1 MTNEQ
6 KKLIAGYMGWKKA
19 YLSNGYHNI
28 LYNRPVV
35 FDLNDAGL
43 VVKEMLKRGDWDEFF
58 YFVWN
63 GYRKAEKLLYK
74 EVDEAKFTALLFNA
88 DNFFKA
94 FVEWRKGK

>member
-1 MTNEQ
+1 MTDEQ

-43 VVKEMLKRGDWDEFF
+43 VVKEMLKRGEWD
-58 YFVWN
+58 YFLDYVETCTNKRSQEWS
-63 GYRKAEKLLYK
+63 RQLIAWLY
-74 EVDEAKFTALLFNA
+74 DP
-88 DNFFKA
+88 DNFFTAISRWLK
-94 FVEWRKGK
+94 EEKK

>member
-1 MTNEQ
+1 MTDED

-43 VVKEMLKRGDWDEFF
+43 VVKEMLKRGEWSEF
-58 YFVWN
+58 
-63 GYRKAEKLLYK
+63 EKFCITEFQVAKPDCITIK
-74 EVDEAKFTALLFNA
+74 EGEF
-88 DNFFKA
+88 
-94 FVEWRKGK
+94 